1 MSILFGLC
9 WGHVGPCGGHVERY
23 GGHVE
28 RCGGDVG
35 RFRRYVE
42 AVWKPCGSRVEAMS
56 IIGFLAPHRWAIL
69 GTPWVTLNLPRNIII
84 YVYIIIYI

>member
-35 RFRRYVE
+35 RVRRYVE
-42 AVWKPCGSRVEAMS
+42 AVWKPRGSYVYHRVSCTPPM
-56 IIGFLAPHRWAIL
+56 GHFGDPL
-69 GTPWVTLNLPRNIII
+69 GYPEPSKKLVSGVIYII
-84 YVYIIIYI
+84 YNN